1 MHQYHL
7 LKGLNNYMGRAIYKC
22 AKCGVR
28 QYEAELIYDSTVKD
42 FVCRKT
48 EICQNPSYST
58 KSKRRKVLAK

>member
-1 MHQYHL
+1 
-7 LKGLNNYMGRAIYKC
+7 MGRAIYKC